1 MAEAQHAEPIWRERA
16 DFIIAADISSY
27 SEVAEYEQ
35 LWARQID
42 ELSFEVCCIPFFA
55 YDLALGDH
63 VETDSGDRRYVIAR
77 VIQPSG
83 RYVFRAWFGDSHHP
97 QEEIVAELLAMGALV
112 ERSSAHLFAV
122 DAHDAQLAKQV
133 ALNLQAHEDAGRLV
147 YETGQSA

>member
-1 MAEAQHAEPIWRERA
+1 MTDAQHTEPIWRERA
-16 DFIIAADISSY
+16 NFIIAADISSY
-27 SEVAEYEQ
+27 SEVARYEQ

-42 ELSFEVCCIPFFA
+42 EQSFEICCIPFFA

-63 VETDSGDRRYVIAR
+63 VETESGQRSYVIAR
-77 VIQPSG
+77 VVQPSG

-97 QEEIVAELLAMGALV
+97 QEEIVAELVAIGALV
-112 ERSSAHLFAV
+112 ERSSAHLLAV

-133 ALNLQAHEDAGRLV
+133 AMNLQDHENAGRLV